1 MKNLFLTLLSIT
13 AFNLTAQM
21 TGSTPY
27 IAQFGINQV
36 ENNSGANWR
45 ITNTDEYDMVIAIV
59 DDSDE
64 VVAHAF
70 IKSKEYFMFKN
81 LPIGNYSYKFSAA
94 GDYFESKRIT
104 KFTGCDPAVYVCE
117 GDPEW
122 TMEVWVERSS
132 LVGKTGEISKDEFF
146 N

>member
-1 MKNLFLTLLSIT
+1 MRNLFLTLLSIT

-45 ITNTDEYDMVIAIV
+45 IINTDEYDMVIAIV

-117 GDPEW
+117 GYPEW

>member
-1 MKNLFLTLLSIT
+1 MRNLFLILLSISV
-13 AFNLTAQM
+13 FNSTGQM

-36 ENNSGANWR
+36 ENDSGANWQ
-45 ITNTDEYDMVIAIV
+45 ITNADENDMVIAIV

-70 IKSKEYFMFKN
+70 IKSKEYYMFKN

-104 KFTGCDPAVYVCE
+104 KFTGCDPAVYICE
-117 GDPEW
+117 GDSEW